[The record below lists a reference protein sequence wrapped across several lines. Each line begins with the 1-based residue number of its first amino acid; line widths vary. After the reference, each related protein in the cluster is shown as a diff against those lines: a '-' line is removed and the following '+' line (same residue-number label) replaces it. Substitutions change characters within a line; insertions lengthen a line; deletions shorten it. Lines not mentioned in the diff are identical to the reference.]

1 MLVEVVSL
9 WMFGLVCL
17 LAAIMGESVEAGSL
31 KLPALKK
38 KEVRAAVAVVGV
50 LALLLG
56 MMAFLQGGEGS
67 GDDAGPAGPG
77 GPSTTLS
84 SAPFTTPSTTPPSD
98 EPTPPSP
105 TGSTTQSAAPEPVSV
120 GVRWHG
126 TLTLDGENM
135 QTGWALDAVPPSRA
149 LTGDI
154 GLSCQ
159 LVCEADQIWGNA
171 LAGWS
176 SASPPSR
183 EQCRDRLDTEVGTR
197 QLEVEPGAM
206 GCVGTADMRIA
217 YFRMRTMRG
226 SHMTL
231 EVVVWDLPPE

>member
-1 MLVEVVSL
+1 
-9 WMFGLVCL
+9 MFGLACL
-17 LAAIMGESVEAGSL
+17 LAGILGESVEVGSL

-38 KEVRAAVAVVGV
+38 KEVRASVAVLGV
-50 LALLLG
+50 VALLLG
-56 MMAFLQGGEGS
+56 MMFFLRGGEDS
-67 GDDAGPAGPG
+67 GDDAGPG
-77 GPSTTLS
+77 GPTTTS
-84 SAPFTTPSTTPPSD
+84 PSAPFTTPATTPPTSPSPD
-98 EPTPPSP
+98 ETPPTSP
-105 TGSTTQSAAPEPVSV
+105 TGPTTRPAAPEPVSV

-126 TLTLDGENM
+126 TLTLDGERM
-135 QTGWALDAVPPSRA
+135 QTGWALDSVPPSRA

-159 LVCEADQIWGNA
+159 LVCETDQVWGNA

-176 SASPPSR
+176 SASPPTR
-183 EQCRDRLDTEVGTR
+183 EQCRDRLNTVIGTQ

-217 YFRMRTMRG
+217 YFRMLTMHG

-231 EVVVWDLPPE
+231 EAVVWDLPPE